1 MKTSIKSEMD
11 RRLNAA
17 IQENRAGR
25 HAEAIAL
32 LNPLAA
38 EYPKSAAVV
47 GYLAGVY
54 FGLNNYVKAE
64 KSFRKASR
72 LSPKSELASLGLF
85 HSLWNLGRRR
95 EAFREMRRLLKVTD
109 SEEYKMLLRDLAVAG
124 EFEREFDAIAS

>member
-1 MKTSIKSEMD
+1 MKTSTKSEMD

-25 HAEAIAL
+25 HAQALAIL
-32 LNPLAA
+32 VPLSA
-38 EYPKSAAVV
+38 EYPKSAAVI

-54 FGLNNYVKAE
+54 FGLKDYVKAE
-64 KSFRKASR
+64 KSFRKTTR

-85 HSLWNLGRRR
+85 HSLCHLGRRR

-109 SEEYKMLLRDLAVAG
+109 SEKYKMLLRDMAVAG